1 MAGKKLN
8 RIYNE
13 EAMLEDAKAKGL
25 RVLEVKSIIVESGI
39 FNDYVNSFRYLIIGK
54 NTIGIVK
61 NTGKVEELSTEY
73 HSIRKNRIAW
83 KYDDVPDT
91 KSCVLN
97 GGRFTFNLSASTSTR
112 RYFSQVVGVVGDI
125 INRCGWTRMT
135 YNGFSINHKDCS
147 GSFAYDAD
155 ESLGNLEVVTE
166 TENVRAGLAS
176 YKLWRLGVWIS
187 FSANDTDF
195 VDLVLSK
202 DFELA
207 DLAENYSLSNFTYHR
222 TLTREFVK
230 GQGVQTMKCYK
241 KI

>member
-1 MAGKKLN
+1 MVGKKFD

-13 EAMLEDAKAKGL
+13 EAMLADAKARGL
-25 RVLEVKSIIVESGI
+25 KVIEVRSIIVESGV
-39 FNDYVNSFRYLIIGK
+39 FNEYVSSFRYLIIGK

-73 HSIRKNRIAW
+73 HSIRKNEIAW
-83 KYDDVPDT
+83 KYTDIPDT
-91 KSCVLN
+91 KSCTLRN
-97 GGRFTFNLSASTSTR
+97 GRFSFNLSVSKTTR
-112 RYFSQVVGVVGDI
+112 RSFSQVVGVVGDI

-135 YNGFSINHKDCS
+135 YNGFDVNHKDCS
-147 GSFAYDAD
+147 GGFAYDAD
-155 ESLGNLEVVTE
+155 ESLENLEVVSNT
-166 TENVRAGLAS
+166 NNRRAGLAS

-202 DFELA
+202 DFEIA
-207 DLAENYSLSNFTYHR
+207 DLAENYSLSNFTYQR

>member
-13 EAMLEDAKAKGL
+13 EAMLEDAKLRGF

-91 KSCVLN
+91 ESCALN
-97 GGRFTFNLSASTSTR
+97 GGRFTLNLAVPTSTR
-112 RYFSQVVGVVGDI
+112 RHFSQVAGVVGDI
-125 INRCGWTRMT
+125 ISRCGWTRMT

-207 DLAENYSLSNFTYHR
+207 DLAENYSLSNFTYQR

>member
-1 MAGKKLN
+1 MKGKKLSDV
-8 RIYNE
+8 YSE
-13 EAMLEDAKAKGL
+13 QAMLEDAKLRGF
-25 RVLEVKSIIVESGI
+25 RVLEVKSIIVESGV
-39 FNDYVNSFRYLIIGK
+39 FNDYVNSFRYLILGK

-91 KSCVLN
+91 ESCALN
-97 GGRFTFNLSASTSTR
+97 GGRFTLNLAVPTSTR
-112 RYFSQVVGVVGDI
+112 RHFSQVAGVVGDI
-125 INRCGWTRMT
+125 INRRGWTRWT
-135 YNGFSINHKDCS
+135 YNGLSVNHKDCS

-195 VDLVLSK
+195 VDLVLSQ

-207 DLAENYSLSNFTYHR
+207 DLFVRYDAGHFKYER

-230 GQGVQTMKCYK
+230 GQGVKTMKCYRK
-241 KI
+241 